1 MIRIAI
7 VEDDQHYA
15 ETLVAFLEQYE
26 KENNQV
32 FHIQRFTD
40 GAEIVTDY
48 PEQLDIILM
57 DIEMEQMD
65 GMTAAEKIRL
75 VDKEVVIIFITNMM
89 HYAMKGYA
97 VEALDYVLKPINYFA
112 FSQRIA
118 RALERMKKKKGKQ
131 LLISRYGNVK
141 RISTDELL
149 YVEVHNHDI
158 EYHTLDEV
166 IRVRGTLRALEK
178 ELEELAFFRCNSGC
192 LLNLDYV
199 DEMDGSDV
207 IVRGQRIPVSRS
219 RRKEFLDRMN
229 HYLNEVGK

>member
-7 VEDDQHYA
+7 VEDDQQYA
-15 ETLVAFLEQYE
+15 DTLLTFLEQYE
-26 KENNQV
+26 KEYGRQFYV
-32 FHIQRFTD
+32 QRFTD
-40 GAEIVTDY
+40 GLEIVRDY
-48 PEQLDIILM
+48 PEQLDLILM
-57 DIEMEQMD
+57 DVEMEEMD

-75 VDKEVVIIFITNMM
+75 FDKEVVIIFITNMI

-112 FSQRIA
+112 FSQRIT
-118 RALERMKKKKGKQ
+118 RALERMKKKRSKQ

-149 YVEVHNHDI
+149 FVEVHNHDI
-158 EYHTLDEV
+158 EYHTVDEV
-166 IRVRGTLRALEK
+166 ISVRGTLRAVEK
-178 ELEELAFFRCNSGC
+178 ELADLPFFRCNSGC
-192 LLNLDYV
+192 LVNLDYV
-199 DEMDGSDV
+199 DEMDASDV
-207 IVRGQRIPVSRS
+207 LVKGQRIPVSRA